1 MTRTLS
7 RPELIA
13 WTRLART
20 PRIGPLTFHRLI
32 ARFRT
37 AAAALEALPR
47 VSNLS
52 APPEDKAHAEIE
64 GVEALGGRLIA
75 CCEPDYPPLL
85 AQLDA
90 PPPLIALRGDA
101 KWLKAPTIAIVGSR
115 EGSGSALLFAERL
128 AADLGAAGYAIVSGL
143 ARGVDAAAHRGAL
156 ATGTVGVL
164 AGGLDHPYPPQ
175 NLKLHDALCER
186 GAVISEAPLGSVPR
200 ARDFPRRN
208 SIISGVSRAVV
219 IVEAALR
226 SGSLITARA
235 AADQGRD
242 VMAAPGSPLDP
253 RARGS
258 NALIK
263 QGATLIEDASD
274 VIAALG
280 ESAPPLRPLSAGPLF
295 ADADTPPL
303 PPGLPKKVA
312 ALLSPTP
319 IHVNDLARLLE
330 TPAGAVAAALTELE
344 LDGQAASLPGGYA
357 ALARAAF
364 KD

>member
-7 RPELIA
+7 RPERIA
-13 WTRLART
+13 WARLART
-20 PRIGPLTFHRLI
+20 PRVGPLTFTQLI

-37 AAAALEALPR
+37 APAALEALPR
-47 VSNLS
+47 VSKLTP
-52 APPEDKAHAEIE
+52 PPEERITTEIE
-64 GVEALGGRLIA
+64 SVEALGARLIA
-75 CCEPDYPPLL
+75 SCEPDYPPLL

-90 PPPLIALRGDA
+90 PPPLIAIRGDA
-101 KWLKAPTIAIVGSR
+101 KWLKRPAVAIVGSR
-115 EGSGSALLFAERL
+115 EGSGAALIFAERL
-128 AADLGAAGYAIVSGL
+128 AADLGEAGFTIVSGL
-143 ARGVDAAAHRGAL
+143 ARGVDAAAHKGAL
-156 ATGTVGVL
+156 ATGTAAVL

-175 NLKLHDALCER
+175 NFKLHDAICER
-186 GAVISEAPLGSVPR
+186 GAVVSEAPLGTVAR

-208 SIISGVSRAVV
+208 SIISGLSRAVV
-219 IVEAALR
+219 IIEAALR

-263 QGATLIEDASD
+263 QGATLIEGAED

-280 ESAPPLRPLSAGPLF
+280 DGMPPLRPNSIGPLF
-295 ADADTPPL
+295 DGGNSEPP
-303 PPGLPKKVA
+303 PPGLPGKIA

-330 TPAGAVAAALTELE
+330 APAGVVAAALTELE
-344 LDGQAASLPGGYA
+344 LNGQAASLPGGYA
-357 ALARAAF
+357 ASSGAAF
-364 KD
+364 P